1 MATLLPHPTST
12 FPLWIW
18 GALTLPVAPVAP
30 CPISGCSCMR
40 SVVLVGWGSRDQAHK
55 MCTNRKMVLFWVGTP
70 QPPTYFAT
78 MYTASLM
85 ANALHFDPPPLESPR
100 LGRWTGGRQPPQQEG
115 HTLAALHSSPCPVDL
130 LGAMTT
136 SRKLVVS
143 SRAAIKLLPNEDAPC
158 RGCSNSRATTKRG
171 CTMSPGRARAP
182 PSLRASSDAHQLWKV
197 QAHGTCHFFG
207 WLVLDLL

>member
-1 MATLLPHPTST
+1 VHESQDGSVLGWDASTPYLLCYNVHGLAHGECPT
-12 FPLWIW
+12 F
-18 GALTLPVAPVAP
+18 
-30 CPISGCSCMR
+30 R
-40 SVVLVGWGSRDQAHK
+40 
-55 MCTNRKMVLFWVGTP
+55 
-70 QPPTYFAT
+70 
-78 MYTASLM
+78 
-85 ANALHFDPPPLESPR
+85 PPPLESPR